1 MKSISPEA
9 LFPALNHCPLRHQAI
24 HQPTAIAIQL
34 ESVSITFRQLDQLVE
49 NSCRIYQKQGIKRG
63 DRLLFITATPLDTVL
78 SALACLRS
86 QWIFCPISPAF
97 PAEQKQGYLQQIGAS
112 LMADSFDIDHF
123 INKHLSYEQ
132 ELQPIEVLPDAIYDL
147 VATSGTSAIPK
158 AVAHS
163 YSNHYYNALGASSV
177 LPLTHG
183 DSWLL
188 SLPLFHVGGLAIVL
202 RCLLAG
208 ATMVIDNSGDVKT
221 ALHERLTRQRVTHL
235 SLVNT
240 QLFRLLQSGVSLH
253 DNSLRYILLGGG
265 AAAPRLVKAAR
276 DQGITVLT
284 TYGMTE
290 MASQIC
296 TGEPHFT
303 DSGVTSG
310 VVLPWREVA
319 LSDQGEILVRGKT
332 LAKGYFTN
340 GELAP
345 LAGADGW
352 FHTGDKGLWCNDQI
366 QLCGRMDNM
375 MISGGENIHPEEI
388 EQALLT
394 LNNIVQAVVVAKTD
408 DEFGQRPVAYV
419 QTLDGTLDEASIRQH
434 LAGMMAKFKVP
445 VHIRLFPE
453 SITEPGIKPN
463 RRFFQA
469 LEQTHP
475 VSL

>member
-1 MKSISPEA
+1 MTLIPPDA
-9 LFPALNHCPLRHQAI
+9 LFPALNHCPLRHQSI
-24 HQPTAIAIQL
+24 HRPTAIAIQL
-34 ESVSITFRQLDQLVE
+34 ESVSITFRQLDQWVE
-49 NSCRIYQKQGIKRG
+49 DSCRIYHKQGVKPG
-63 DRLLFITATPLDTVL
+63 DRMLFITVNPLDTVL
-78 SALACLRS
+78 TALACLRS
-86 QWIFCPISPAF
+86 QWIFCPVSPAF
-97 PAEQKQGYLQQIGAS
+97 PAEQKQGYQQRIGAA
-112 LMADSFDIDHF
+112 LVADSTGIDYST
-123 INKHLSYEQ
+123 NRQLPSEQ
-132 ELQPIEVLPDAIYDL
+132 ELQPIEIPPETIYDL
-147 VATSGTSAIPK
+147 VATSGTSGIPK

-208 ATMVIDNSGDVKT
+208 ATMVIDHRGDVKT
-221 ALHERLTRQRVTHL
+221 ALHDTLTRQRLTHL

-240 QLFRLLQSGVSLH
+240 QLFRLLQSGLSLH
-253 DNSLRYILLGGG
+253 DNALRYILLGGG
-265 AAAPRLVKAAR
+265 AAAPRLVKAAQ
-276 DQGITVLT
+276 DQGIMVLT

-303 DSGVTSG
+303 DTGVTSG
-310 VVLPWREVA
+310 GVLPWREVA

-332 LAKGYFTN
+332 LAKGYFAN
-340 GELAP
+340 GELLP
-345 LAGADGW
+345 LPGADGW

-375 MISGGENIHPEEI
+375 MISGGENIHPEEL

-394 LNNIVQAVVVAKTD
+394 LNNIVQAVVVAKAD

-419 QTLDGTLDEASIRQH
+419 QTLDGTLDEASVRQH

-463 RRFFQA
+463 RRLFQS
-469 LEQTHP
+469 LEQT

>member
-1 MKSISPEA
+1 MKSISPDA
-9 LFPALNHCPLRHQAI
+9 LFPAPNHCPLRHQAM
-24 HQPTAIAIQL
+24 HRPTAIAIQL
-34 ESVSITFRQLDQLVE
+34 ESVSITFRQLDQWVE
-49 NSCRIYQKQGIKRG
+49 DSCRIYQKQGVKPG

-78 SALACLRS
+78 TALACLRS

-97 PAEQKQGYLQQIGAS
+97 PAEQKQGYLQRIGAV
-112 LMADSFDIDHF
+112 LVTDSIGIDYSR
-123 INKHLSYEQ
+123 NRQLPSEQ
-132 ELQPIEVLPDAIYDL
+132 ELQPIEVLPETIYDL

-163 YSNHYYNALGASSV
+163 YSNHYHNALGASTV

-202 RCLLAG
+202 RSLLAG
-208 ATMVIDNSGDVKT
+208 ATMVVDNSGGAKIALNKT
-221 ALHERLTRQRVTHL
+221 ITRQRLTHL

-253 DNSLRYILLGGG
+253 NNSLRYILLGGG
-265 AAAPRLVKAAR
+265 VAAPRLVKAAQ
-276 DQGITVLT
+276 DQGIMVLT

-296 TGEPHFT
+296 TGEPQFT

-319 LSDQGEILVRGKT
+319 LSDHGEILVRGKT
-332 LAKGYFTN
+332 LAKGYYAN
-340 GELAP
+340 GEIVP

-375 MISGGENIHPEEI
+375 MISGGENIHPEEL

-394 LNNIVQAVVVAKTD
+394 LNNIVQAVVVARTD
-408 DEFGQRPVAYV
+408 KEFGQRPVAYV
-419 QTLDGTLDEASIRQH
+419 QTIDGMLDEVSIRQH

-453 SITEPGIKPN
+453 SVTELGIKPN
-463 RRFFQA
+463 RRFFQT